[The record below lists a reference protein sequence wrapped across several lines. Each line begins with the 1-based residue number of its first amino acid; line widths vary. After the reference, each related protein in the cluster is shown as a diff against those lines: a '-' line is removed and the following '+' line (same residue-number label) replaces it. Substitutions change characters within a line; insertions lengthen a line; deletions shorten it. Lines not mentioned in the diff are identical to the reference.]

1 MSPTFLQTG
10 ATSEYNL
17 YRYLNL
23 WTAPQKGEAK
33 KAVMLFVYGGGFET
47 GTTAGTDGS
56 RLVVVKTL

>member
-1 MSPTFLQTG
+1 
-10 ATSEYNL
+10 
-17 YRYLNL
+17 LNL

-56 RLVVVKTL
+56 RLVDREDVVVVVPGWAFKIF